1 MADSDKKTTK
11 ELAAIAEKEA
21 AEAIK
26 AEQDAEKAVAKAL
39 KEEQEANAAK
49 AALAKRV
56 AAEAGTPVNK
66 PANADEAA
74 LQEAWVSH
82 CIRFGYNRST
92 PRPADWTGGN

>member
-1 MADSDKKTTK
+1 MADKKTTK
-11 ELAAIAEKEA
+11 ELEAIVEKESAEAAKAEK
-21 AEAIK
+21 
-26 AEQDAEKAVAKAL
+26 KAL
-39 KEEQEANAAK
+39 KEEKEANAAK